1 MRLIAAVLAL
11 MLLAACQPAP
21 EAGCARLPGG
31 GQYCLQSAAG
41 PRFETLQESRL
52 SAGDQHHTLLTR
64 LGNDDTGLH
73 FAALTPLG
81 QTVFSVSWENGALRA
96 TLPDAL
102 TGRIDPALFPALVQ
116 IALWPAESVRRGLS
130 DGLELDERQDGR
142 RIRRGEQE
150 QTVLNIAWEGELPYR
165 RLRIEIPGALVID
178 ARALDAAAS
187 EGETP

>member
-1 MRLIAAVLAL
+1 

-102 TGRIDPALFPALVQ
+102 TGRIENLFDR
-116 IALWPAESVRRGLS
+116 SY
-130 DGLELDERQDGR
+130 
-142 RIRRGEQE
+142 
-150 QTVLNIAWEGELPYR
+150 QTAWGYNQ
-165 RLRIEIPGALVID
+165 PGIGAYAGIVW
-178 ARALDAAAS
+178 
-187 EGETP
+187 TQK